1 LCSYEVGFFA
11 ATGWF
16 CGGGCGAAW
25 GWPLKSLWPRV
36 HILQQRSLWPTV
48 TPPTWR
54 RPCWLLVYTAVQ
66 ALHHRTSRCRRSK
79 VGYKTK
85 AFVLPSTTT
94 ATSKTKVCSTASLNW
109 CCRYCRT
116 DIMDDLFLFENP
128 NIIYHLWNDKKK
140 NKENKII
147 YNLMC
152 TDPILKKTRFKKVCD
167 PELPIKM
174 PIDSWTKVPLINHGT
189 IKQ

>member
-1 LCSYEVGFFA
+1 MTYLFSLVFLRGRGFFA

-16 CGGGCGAAW
+16 CGGGGGCGAAW

-94 ATSKTKVCSTASLNW
+94 ATSKTKVPCTGKGQLISKANFEVFIWTKNWTKIFFYFCPSSLKW
-109 CCRYCRT
+109 
-116 DIMDDLFLFENP
+116 I
-128 NIIYHLWNDKKK
+128 KSK
-140 NKENKII
+140 NKYK
-147 YNLMC
+147 L
-152 TDPILKKTRFKKVCD
+152 
-167 PELPIKM
+167 
-174 PIDSWTKVPLINHGT
+174 S
-189 IKQ
+189 